1 MNISTEKKRVIV
13 LKIGGSVIT
22 QKHREG
28 TFIRRTLL
36 ARIAAEVRATLEENP
51 DIRPIIIH
59 GAGAG
64 GHQLAKKY
72 HLTENLGNDPGRW
85 HGAFLTRQANQ
96 LLNLEIFKI
105 FSRANLRVVPIHTAS
120 IITQRQ
126 KQIASCSFESINQAL
141 AHHCIPLLYGEL
153 VFDETLG
160 MSILS
165 GDTSAFILAEKY
177 QAERILFASD
187 IDGIFNKDP
196 HTNKDAKRIQATT
209 LRELLENKNVSLS
222 GSHSVDVTGGLANK
236 IAELAKNKLPKSLRH
251 VSVFNGLK
259 SGTYKDAF
267 TKTNTGTIIEI

>member
-1 MNISTEKKRVIV
+1 MNTSTEKKRVIV

-28 TFIRRTLL
+28 TFIRRALL
-36 ARIAAEVRATLEENP
+36 ARIAMEIRGTLEENP
-51 DIRPIIIH
+51 DIRLIIIH

-72 HLTENLGNDPGRW
+72 RLTENLGNDPERW
-85 HGAFLTRQANQ
+85 TGAFLTRQANQ
-96 LLNLEIFKI
+96 LLNLELFKI
-105 FSRANLRVVPIHTAS
+105 FSKANLRVVPIHTAS

-126 KQIASCSFESINQAL
+126 KEIASCSFESINQTL
-141 AHHCIPLLYGEL
+141 AHNCIPLLYGEL

-177 QAERILFASD
+177 QAERVLFASD

-236 IAELAKNKLPKSLRH
+236 IAELTKNNIQKSLKY
-251 VSVFNGLK
+251 VTVFNGLK
-259 SGTYKDAF
+259 PATYKRAF
-267 TKTNTGTIIEI
+267 TKTCEGTVIEI

>member
-1 MNISTEKKRVIV
+1 MNTSTEKKRVIV

-36 ARIAAEVRATLEENP
+36 ARIATEIQETLKKNP
-51 DIRPIIIH
+51 HIRPIIIH

-72 HLTENLGNDPGRW
+72 RLTEDLGNDPERW
-85 HGAFLTRQANQ
+85 YGAFLTRQANQ

-105 FSRANLRVVPIHTAS
+105 FSRANLRIVPIHTAS

-126 KQIASCSFESINQAL
+126 KRIASCSFESINQAL
-141 AHHCIPLLYGEL
+141 THNCIPLLYGEL

-177 QAERILFASD
+177 QAERVLFASD

-196 HTNKDAKRIQATT
+196 HKNKDAKLIQVTT
-209 LRELLENKNVSLS
+209 LKELLENKNVSLS

-236 IAELAKNKLPKSLRH
+236 IAGLAKNKLPKSLRY

-259 SGTYKDAF
+259 TEAYESAF
-267 TKTNTGTIIEI
+267 TKTNTGTTIKI

>member
-22 QKHREG
+22 QKHRKG

-36 ARIAAEVRATLEENP
+36 TRIAAEVRATLEENP

-141 AHHCIPLLYGEL
+141 TYNCIPLLYGEL
-153 VFDETLG
+153 VFDEALG

-196 HTNKDAKRIQATT
+196 HTNKDAKRIRVTT
-209 LRELLENKNVSLS
+209 LKELLENKNVSLS

-236 IAELAKNKLPKSLRH
+236 IAELAKNKLPKSLRY

-259 SGTYKDAF
+259 PGTYKDAF

>member
-1 MNISTEKKRVIV
+1 MKISTKKKKVII

-36 ARIAAEVRATLEENP
+36 ARIAAEIQATLKENP
-51 DIRPIIIH
+51 RICPIIIH

-72 HLTENLGNDPGRW
+72 RLTENLEDDPNRW

-105 FSRANLRVVPIHTAS
+105 FSRADFRVIPVHTAS

-126 KQIASCSFESINQAL
+126 KRVVSCSFEVIDQAL
-141 AHHCIPLLYGEL
+141 AHGCIPLLYGEL
-153 VFDETLG
+153 VFDEMLG

-165 GDTSAFILAEKY
+165 GDTSAFFLAKKY
-177 QAERILFASD
+177 QAEQVLFASD

-196 HTNKDAKRIQATT
+196 HKNKDAKLIQATT
-209 LRELLENKNVSLS
+209 LKELLANKNVSLS
-222 GSHSVDVTGGLANK
+222 RSHSVDVTGGLHNK
-236 IAELAKNKLPKSLRH
+236 IATLSRYSLPKSLKK
-251 VSVFNGLK
+251 VVIFNGLRPGTFERALTEK
-259 SGTYKDAF
+259 SE
-267 TKTNTGTIIEI
+267 GTIIEI